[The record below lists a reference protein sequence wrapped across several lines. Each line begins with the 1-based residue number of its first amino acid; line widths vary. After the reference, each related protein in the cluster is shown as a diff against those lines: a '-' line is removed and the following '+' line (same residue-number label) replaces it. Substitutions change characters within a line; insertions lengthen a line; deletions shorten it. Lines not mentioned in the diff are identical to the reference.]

1 MPRRSFLAAS
11 AAGGVL
17 AASVKAFEQAAMS
30 GSVKTGYAPVNGLK
44 LYYEFH
50 GTGEPL
56 ILLHGGLGSIEMFA
70 ELLPGFAKTRKV
82 IAADLQGHGR
92 TGDIDRP
99 ITYEALGDDIAA
111 LMKNLGSKRL
121 T

>member
-1 MPRRSFLAAS
+1 MRTFRLSCKRRKQSHNQPILREEKKQKRGENRDAQKKFLAAS

-17 AASVKAFEQAAMS
+17 AASAKAFEQAGMS
-30 GSVKTGYAPVNGLK
+30 GSVKTGYAPVNGLR

-70 ELLPGFAKTRKV
+70 ELVPGLRRR
-82 IAADLQGHGR
+82 GR
-92 TGDIDRP
+92 
-99 ITYEALGDDIAA
+99 
-111 LMKNLGSKRL
+111 
-121 T
+121 